1 MNTVTLNTDNLRSL
15 VSFMNE
21 NERKSLVIDGIPV
34 DMQKQV
40 IIMSGKGGP
49 KTI

>member
-1 MNTVTLNTDNLRSL
+1 MNTVTFNTNF

-34 DMQKQV
+34 DKL
-40 IIMSGKGGP
+40 S
-49 KTI
+49 